1 MQSTAA
7 TASAATEEDFM
18 PRARSSGA
26 VLWIVVA
33 EWLHQDELVFEWGRK
48 TYEKGRIHGLQEEE
62 KCEEAGGGI
71 RDGDVHS

>member
-48 TYEKGRIHGLQEEE
+48 TYEKGMGDMVVEVVDMNRFIW
-62 KCEEAGGGI
+62 
-71 RDGDVHS
+71 RDYTRLSMQ